1 MRFCLG
7 KPGSEALLSGSSP
20 ALVVQGVFLSVGPDS
35 EGYNKVTHIR
45 FARQRFSKAAA
56 DDWWHAHKH
65 DLARKYNLRSRSSPE
80 QPETST
86 VRPPLPGSQ
95 PWTPRCLPLLPSTG
109 RQGILLSMNPR
120 LDRLCSNKHRLVVGC
135 RRQ

>member
-1 MRFCLG
+1 MI
-7 KPGSEALLSGSSP
+7 
-20 ALVVQGVFLSVGPDS
+20 QGVFLSVGPDS

-86 VRPPLPGSQ
+86 VRPLLPGSH
-95 PWTPRCLPLLPSTG
+95 PWTPRCPPLPFWLRGILASTNLKLDNLCDKSTG
-109 RQGILLSMNPR
+109 WWR
-120 LDRLCSNKHRLVVGC
+120 C